1 MKLEKAIGRK
11 LAWARRI
18 RGLSQAQLGEAL
30 GAYLEKPWSR
40 QAVNAAERGDRAF
53 TARDLL
59 ALALALETPVTTL
72 LIPLGSSDE
81 VELPSGAALDR
92 AQYRSAILHPDAGK
106 TSALA
111 ESLEDLKRV
120 HAAFGQMI
128 DLHQRIGLELNMGL
142 DMLAS
147 AAEVLGATPEN
158 DPGES
163 GDADG

>member
-11 LAWARRI
+11 LAWARRM

-30 GAYLEKPWSR
+30 GEYLEKPWSR

-59 ALALALETPVTTL
+59 ALALALGTPVTAL
-72 LIPLGSSDE
+72 LIPLGSGDE

-92 AQYRSAILHPDAGK
+92 AQYRSAILHPDAG
-106 TSALA
+106 TVSALA

-128 DLHQRIGLELNMGL
+128 DLHQRIGMELDTGMA
-142 DMLAS
+142 MLAS
-147 AAEVLGATPEN
+147 AAQVLGESPTS
-158 DPGES
+158 DPGEP